1 MRLLLLH
8 LRNNGVRNAKH
19 PLEIVRQYPYAF
31 SWREALSTASKSSKH
46 PLSGSGKNSPS
57 SVQSVGSQ
65 GSAPSGTPPGSRS
78 QTLKLLFGSA
88 AVVAAITTA
97 FYVGLPGSIFTDES
111 KREHTDLLNNE
122 IKQSDVKTSDVD
134 YNDHQNVE
142 DSTHS
147 KEDLTSSSFSQEKEQ
162 VAEKEM
168 KRSDESDEVPTNYTS
183 QENEQVIK
191 EEIKQNDISPE
202 VHSIQDESEDMQQE
216 RTTQDSGFHKDNEVN
231 GNIENVLPF
240 LNDDMQ
246 EVKTIDSSNT
256 TKDDTASDDAMPQ
269 YKSSPEDVFQMKH
282 LENAHMTKVAES
294 KDGKQEVVAGH
305 TLNTSKDSD
314 TLAEPHDHIA
324 ASKAEESQDEKL
336 ENTLSDT
343 YLLQK
348 ENEHTS
354 QSLLNEEDRDSNSV
368 FEQKED
374 AKEKTVDNKLLDGV
388 LVLNFLEAIHAAEQ
402 RQAESDAHIYEEYK
416 RTLKEKYEKELKDAR
431 ARELMYAEEADSL
444 EKELNKEKEKAAAA
458 LRSFHEKAEERLK
471 SELRRKEE
479 EADMKLKKEQL
490 LAKAETTAAFAL
502 EMSSHLNGMAD
513 ANIQIDALRTAFY
526 ARSEEARQS
535 HSVHK
540 LALGTFALENALMKG
555 APLHKEVSVLRASVE
570 GIDKDTLLDVAL
582 SSLPPETL
590 TEGTKTQAQLHQKLD
605 SLKGA
610 LRELALI
617 PSSGGGILTY
627 ALARFASAVKV
638 KEDGFHSEGIESLIS
653 HVERC
658 LVEGRL
664 IEAANALE
672 KGTQGSKAESLAAEW
687 ARQVRN
693 RVVTEQTMSLLQ
705 AYATTVASSLA

>member
-368 FEQKED
+368 FEQKE
-374 AKEKTVDNKLLDGV
+374 
-388 LVLNFLEAIHAAEQ
+388 
-402 RQAESDAHIYEEYK
+402 
-416 RTLKEKYEKELKDAR
+416 
-431 ARELMYAEEADSL
+431 
-444 EKELNKEKEKAAAA
+444 ELNKEKEKAAAA